1 MLMKDKD
8 ILSSEKPSTDEKREI
23 KPKKPRISKEDM
35 RTAWGDAFDYYLR
48 GITEKYLN
56 FHGRASRLEFW
67 GFMVASGIVFFPLYG
82 LSIYVDMP
90 MLVYYY
96 YLATLIPTIGV
107 MVRRFHDIN
116 KKASIYLLS
125 GVIIGL
131 SSLFIG
137 IYSIILLLLWG
148 AMIVKLLLIETDIS
162 EGLFGAA
169 NESDEI
175 YGESNILIIRKFMVL
190 SIVSLFVILG
200 ISITNFDDWKRQ
212 TTNKATIDNILEMV
226 VVQGEANS
234 LDVNQIKEAQGQV
247 MSILKT
253 LDGKAVLEEDMIK
266 IVNDVIK
273 SYNQSKLPNSDIQE
287 AN

>member
-1 MLMKDKD
+1 
-8 ILSSEKPSTDEKREI
+8 
-23 KPKKPRISKEDM
+23 
-35 RTAWGDAFDYYLR
+35 
-48 GITEKYLN
+48 
-56 FHGRASRLEFW
+56 
-67 GFMVASGIVFFPLYG
+67 
-82 LSIYVDMP
+82 
-90 MLVYYY
+90 
-96 YLATLIPTIGV
+96 

-125 GVIIGL
+125 GVVIGL

-148 AMIVKLLLIETDIS
+148 AMIVRLLLIETDIS
-162 EGLFGAA
+162 EGLFGSA
-169 NESDEI
+169 NENDEV
-175 YGESNILIIRKFMVL
+175 YGESNILIIKKFMVL
-190 SIVSLFVILG
+190 SVISLFVILG

-226 VVQGEANS
+226 VIQGEASS

-247 MSILKT
+247 KSILKT

-273 SYNQSKLPNSDIQE
+273 SYNQPKHPINEVQE